1 MDTLECCRKVEECLV
16 RARRAE
22 TRGERLHWYELAA
35 AWIDCCDIPRPRS
48 RARRQRAGEWQP
60 SLDC

>member
-22 TRGERLHWYELAA
+22 SRGERLQWYELAA
-35 AWIDCCDIPRPRS
+35 AWIDCCDIPQARN
-48 RARRQRAGEWQP
+48 RARRPQESERQP
-60 SLDC
+60 LLDC